1 VARRHGWR
9 GVAVPISFQND
20 KRMPQGRLAVTSYV
34 IVGMIALLLFGFWKL
49 QIIDSDRYAQLA
61 ERNRVRSIPIIAPR
75 GSMLDREGR
84 VLVDSYPSFSVLLLR
99 DAPGQVE
106 RLLPQ
111 IADGL
116 SMTLD
121 EVKQEIDAAKAMPK
135 FQPIVIKPEASPSDI
150 AFIESHRADMPVL
163 EMLMVHRRR
172 YPHGDMLASAIGYV
186 GEVSAEQVEASD
198 SKLKPGDTVGKAGLE
213 RVYND
218 TLMGTDG
225 LRRVI
230 VNSIGK
236 EVGRLEQQ
244 DAVPG
249 KPIQLTIDYDLQSIA
264 DSYMADKEGAV
275 VAMDGRTGEILA
287 MVSRPTFDPKDFAVR
302 VSAAEWRSLNS
313 DPRTPLLNRAI
324 QGQLAP
330 GSVFK
335 IVMATAMLESKALP
349 ENFTAICPG
358 HADFYGRI
366 FHCWRPAGHGV
377 VDLHKAIVD
386 SCDVFFYTIGQKLG
400 IDRIHEYATGLGL
413 GRRTGV
419 DLPSEE
425 AGLIPSEEWVQRV
438 YHHKWYAGETI
449 SVAIGQGSVTVT
461 PIQLVRM
468 IAAVAT
474 GGDLLQPHLLKNFSA
489 KADRFPL
496 AEDTVEQVTQGMYG
510 VINEGGTGASLK
522 LQNIEFSG
530 KSGTAQLMSY
540 DAGSRLGKKGKE
552 TNGWFVGYAPR
563 RNPEIVVAAVIQGS
577 SEHGGTTA
585 GPVVRDIVKAYY
597 DKKSGHRDQLY
608 TVKEKKPEVVP
619 ASVDD
624 PSLANGQPDLEQD
637 ALPAGPANLKPRA
650 TR

>member
-1 VARRHGWR
+1 VRHHEWR
-9 GVAVPISFQND
+9 GVDVPISFQND
-20 KRMPQGRLAVTSYV
+20 KRMPQGRLAVVSYV

-49 QIIDSDRYAQLA
+49 QIIDSDRYSQLA

-75 GSMLDREGR
+75 GAMLDREGR
-84 VLVDSYPSFSVLLLR
+84 VLVDNYPSFSVLLLR
-99 DAPGQVE
+99 DAPSQVE
-106 RLLPQ
+106 KLLPQ

-116 SMTLD
+116 GMTLD
-121 EVKQEIDAAKAMPK
+121 DVKQEIDAARAMPK
-135 FQPIVIKPEASPSDI
+135 FQPIVIKPQASPSDI
-150 AFIESHRADMPVL
+150 QFIESHRSDIPVL

-186 GEVSAEQVEASD
+186 GEISAEQVEASD
-198 SKLKPGDTVGKAGLE
+198 SKLKPGDIVGRAGLE
-213 RVYND
+213 REYNE

-236 EVGRLEQQ
+236 EMGRLEQQ
-244 DAVPG
+244 DATPG
-249 KPIQLTIDYDLQSIA
+249 KPIQLTIDYDLQAVA

-287 MVSRPTFDPKDFAVR
+287 MVSRPTFDPNDFAIR
-302 VSAAEWRSLNS
+302 ISTSEWRSLNS
-313 DPRTPLLNRAI
+313 DTRTPLLNRAI

-349 ENFTAICPG
+349 ENFTAFCPG
-358 HADFYGRI
+358 HADFYGRT
-366 FHCWRPAGHGV
+366 FHCWRPAGHGI

-386 SCDVFFYTIGQKLG
+386 SCDVFFYTIGQRLG
-400 IDRIHEYATGLGL
+400 IDRIHNFATGLGL
-413 GRRTGV
+413 GRRTGI

-425 AGLIPSEEWVQRV
+425 TGLIPSEEWVQRV
-438 YHHKWYAGETI
+438 FHHKWYAGETI
-449 SVAIGQGSVTVT
+449 SVAIGQGAVTVT
-461 PIQLVRM
+461 PVQLVRM

-474 GGDLLQPHLLKNFSA
+474 GGNLLQPHLLKNFSA
-489 KADRFPL
+489 KAESFPL
-496 AEDTVEQVTQGMYG
+496 AEGTVEQVTQGMYG
-510 VINEGGTGASLK
+510 VINEGGTGSSLK

-540 DAGSRLGKKGKE
+540 GAGSRLGQKGKE

-597 DKKSGHRDQLY
+597 DKKSGQKIQQY
-608 TVKEKKPEVVP
+608 TVKDRRPEGSP
-619 ASVDD
+619 TSGID
-624 PSLANGQPDLEQD
+624 PSLAGGQPDVEQNSGRTE
-637 ALPAGPANLKPRA
+637 PASVKSEA

>member
-1 VARRHGWR
+1 LPV
-9 GVAVPISFQND
+9 SFQND

-49 QIIDSDRYAQLA
+49 QIIDSDHYAQLA

-106 RLLPQ
+106 KLLPQ

-116 SMTLD
+116 SMTMEEL
-121 EVKQEIDAAKAMPK
+121 KQEIDAARAMPK
-135 FQPIVIKPEASPSDI
+135 FQPIIIKPEASPSDI
-150 AFIESHRADMPVL
+150 QFIESHRGDIPVL

-172 YPHGDMLASAIGYV
+172 YPHGDMLANAVGYV
-186 GEVSAEQVEASD
+186 GEVSPEQVDASD

-213 RVYND
+213 RMYND

-244 DAVPG
+244 DAIPG
-249 KPIQLTIDYDLQSIA
+249 KPIQLTIDYDLQAVA
-264 DSYMADKEGAV
+264 DTYMADKEGAV

-287 MVSRPTFDPKDFAVR
+287 MVSRPTFDPSDFAVR
-302 VSAAEWRSLNS
+302 IPAAEWHSLNT

-324 QGQLAP
+324 QAQLAP

-335 IVMATAMLESKALP
+335 IVMATAMLQSKALP
-349 ENFTAICPG
+349 SDFTAFCPG
-358 HADFYGRI
+358 HADFYGRV

-377 VDLHKAIVD
+377 TDLHKAIVD
-386 SCDVFFYTIGQKLG
+386 SCDVFFYTIGQRMG
-400 IDRIHEYATGLGL
+400 IERIHEYATGLGL
-413 GRRTGV
+413 GRRTGI

-425 AGLIPSEEWVQRV
+425 TGLVPSEEWVQRV
-438 YHHKWYAGETI
+438 FHHKWYAGETI
-449 SVAIGQGSVTVT
+449 SVSIGQGALTVT
-461 PIQLVRM
+461 PIQMVRM
-468 IAAVAT
+468 IAAVAN
-474 GGDLLQPHLLKNFSA
+474 GGDLVQPHLLKNFTT
-489 KADRFPL
+489 KTDRFPL
-496 AEDTVEQVTQGMYG
+496 SDDTVEQVTQGMYG

-540 DAGSRLGKKGKE
+540 EAGNRMGKKGKE

-563 RNPEIVVAAVIQGS
+563 RNPEIVIAAVVQGS

-597 DKKSGHRDQLY
+597 DKKTGHKDQIY
-608 TVKEKKPEVVP
+608 TVKEKRPEIMP
-619 ASVDD
+619 TSVDD
-624 PSLANGQPDLEQD
+624 PSLENPD
-637 ALPAGPANLKPRA
+637 AGRSAAQAAGVASPKA